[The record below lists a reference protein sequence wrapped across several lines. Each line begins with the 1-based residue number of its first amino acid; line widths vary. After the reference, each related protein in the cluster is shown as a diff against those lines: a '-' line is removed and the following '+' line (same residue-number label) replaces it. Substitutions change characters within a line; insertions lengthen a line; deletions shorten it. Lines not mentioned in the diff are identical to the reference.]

1 MWQTGVA
8 VTLIPPF
15 NLPPSPRC
23 SHIMSTPHLHDS
35 SSQNGAVARSASR
48 SSLDADIALMNK
60 LLSEDVDE
68 SDPSIEELLKRL
80 EAAEGLADGVEER
93 LDVVIGSLD
102 ELLNDLEATQGE
114 DGKGA
119 ESQKDG
125 VQVGAMAKT
134 NSSAVGRETAG
145 EP

>member
-1 MWQTGVA
+1 
-8 VTLIPPF
+8 
-15 NLPPSPRC
+15 
-23 SHIMSTPHLHDS
+23 MSTPLRNDTQ
-35 SSQNGAVARSASR
+35 SQNGAMARSASR
-48 SSLDADIALMNK
+48 SSLDADIALMSK

-80 EAAEGLADGVEER
+80 EAAEGLADGVEDR

-102 ELLNDLEATQGE
+102 ELLNDLEAAQGE

-125 VQVGAMAKT
+125 DQAGATEET
-134 NSSAVGRETAG
+134 NSDSVGRTTAG